1 MDVLTKSDIKMK
13 LLITH
18 SLILLLHLESILLN
32 LEIFLSLGNLAE
44 NIYNGNVSL
53 DAAKQEQRRT
63 ENMLEN
69 FINYNPVTSV
79 YKNQRVNILPNAKE
93 FYKGRK
99 EILIAFGENMFPLP
113 KPYVF
118 GKNEWKERDLGNK
131 KFIPE
136 ILKKRF
142 LEKYDQILLSEK
154 EKELL
159 DRDLGYKNID
169 ELVDAFDERNVL
181 MNETD
186 EELDELFHE
195 ITSKLTVLKKL
206 INTASNITEK

>member
-1 MDVLTKSDIKMK
+1 MEVLTKSDIKMK

-18 SLILLLHLESILLN
+18 SLILLLHLKIILLN

-69 FINYNPVTSV
+69 FISYNPVTSV
-79 YKNQRVNILPNAKE
+79 YKNQRVNILSNAKE
-93 FYKGRK
+93 FYKGRT

-136 ILKKRF
+136 TLKKRF
-142 LEKYDQILLSEK
+142 LEKYDQILLYVK
-154 EKELL
+154 ENELL

-169 ELVDAFDERNVL
+169 ELVDAFDNTK
-181 MNETD
+181 TD
-186 EELDELFHE
+186 EDLDEWFHK

>member
-1 MDVLTKSDIKMK
+1 MEVLTKSDIKMK

-18 SLILLLHLESILLN
+18 SLILLLHLKIILLN

-69 FINYNPVTSV
+69 FISYNPVTSV
-79 YKNQRVNILPNAKE
+79 YKNQRVNILSNAKE

-136 ILKKRF
+136 TLKKRF

-154 EKELL
+154 KT
-159 DRDLGYKNID
+159 N
-169 ELVDAFDERNVL
+169 F
-181 MNETD
+181 
-186 EELDELFHE
+186 
-195 ITSKLTVLKKL
+195 
-206 INTASNITEK
+206 